1 MTIRVLHVPDAVG
14 GNPQGLAR
22 AERELGL
29 DSVSVVFAESPFGYP
44 ADEILR
50 PTGTTAPRYAGRR
63 ARLLLR
69 ALVDFNVVHFNFGRT
84 LAPAWLPYADL
95 PLLKAAGKVVVVTFQ
110 GDDVRR
116 GDVARA
122 RGGISLPTMVPQRYP
137 RDGDQARRRRADAF
151 ARHADAIFYLN
162 PDLAAVLPARARFLP
177 YAHVDPRDTPVAPP
191 RVEDGPIVVVH
202 APSDRAVKGTEH
214 VVAAVKQL
222 RRSGMDVVLDLV
234 EGVPNVVARRRYAS
248 ADLAVDQLFAGW
260 YGGFAVEVMA
270 LGKPVVSFVRM
281 DDLDVL
287 DPAMRVSLPIAN
299 ATSESVAEVLGDLLA
314 GGRPALAAAGER
326 SRAYVE
332 RWHDPRS
339 IARVVVSAYEAA
351 LSRPRRFGGRRRARA
366 RGSAP
371 PSDSH

>member
-29 DSVSVVFAESPFGYP
+29 DSVSVVFAESPFGYA

-50 PTGTTAPRYAGRR
+50 PLGTTAPRYAGRR

-69 ALVDFNVVHFNFGRT
+69 ALVDFDVVHFNFGRT

-122 RGGISLPTMVPQRYP
+122 RGGISLPTMRPQRYP
-137 RDGDQARRRRADAF
+137 PDADRIRRRRAEAF

-162 PDLAAVLPARARFLP
+162 PDLAGVLPARARFLP
-177 YAHVDPRDTPVAPP
+177 YAHVDPRDTPVAQ

-214 VVAAVKQL
+214 VVTAVEQL
-222 RRSGMDVVLDLV
+222 RRSGVEVVLDLV
-234 EGVPNVVARRRYAS
+234 ERVPNAVARRRYAA

-270 LGKPVVSFVRM
+270 LGRPVVAFVRM

-287 DPAMRVSLPIAN
+287 DPAMRASLPITN
-299 ATSESVAEVLGDLLA
+299 ATSESLREVLGELLA
-314 GGRPALAAAGER
+314 GGRPDLAAAGER

-339 IARVVVSAYEAA
+339 IAGVVVSAYDAA